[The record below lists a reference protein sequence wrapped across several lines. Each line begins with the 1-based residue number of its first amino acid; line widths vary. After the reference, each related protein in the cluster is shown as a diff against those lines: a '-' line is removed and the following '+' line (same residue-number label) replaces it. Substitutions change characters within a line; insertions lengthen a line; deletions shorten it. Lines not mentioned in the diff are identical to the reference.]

1 MYTFRAYQLALDYQ
15 FVCSS
20 TETPTTE
27 ISVLKYVFTYN
38 NIEDAGENLNTIG
51 QMHT

>member
-1 MYTFRAYQLALDYQ
+1 MYIFRAYQLALDNQ

-20 TETPTTE
+20 TETPTPE

-38 NIEDAGENLNTIG
+38 NIENAGENLDTIG